1 MRNLKVKLGCT
12 RVILEFSAVHHS
24 PGSTLTRLLCRMFM
38 GNALCI
44 WLVILAE
51 SMKKVWKNGLESK
64 GLNVNMGK
72 IKILIASRDLHAL
85 QTSGRYHCE
94 LCRKGVRK
102 NSIFC
107 SRYSFWGRKKCSD
120 TPDRIVKDP
129 DFRCRRCLGNA
140 RAIDGRPCVLKSNLQ
155 MANLM

>member
-1 MRNLKVKLGCT
+1 
-12 RVILEFSAVHHS
+12 
-24 PGSTLTRLLCRMFM
+24 
-38 GNALCI
+38 
-44 WLVILAE
+44 
-51 SMKKVWKNGLESK
+51 MKKVWKNGLESK

-72 IKILIASRDLHAL
+72 INILIASRDLHAL

-94 LCRKGVRK
+94 VCRKGVRK

-107 SRYSFWGRKKCSD
+107 SRYSLWGRKKCSD

-155 MANLM
+155 MANLMWLILSILVTSFVQVEVVSLALLKDTALHGENLKKCYFCLIVKQFL

>member
-1 MRNLKVKLGCT
+1 
-12 RVILEFSAVHHS
+12 
-24 PGSTLTRLLCRMFM
+24 
-38 GNALCI
+38 
-44 WLVILAE
+44 
-51 SMKKVWKNGLESK
+51 MKKVWKNGLESK

-72 IKILIASRDLHAL
+72 INILIASRDLHAL

-94 LCRKGVRK
+94 VCRKGVRK

-107 SRYSFWGRKKCSD
+107 SRYSLWGRKKCSD